1 MISCKP
7 VDRGFTLLELL
18 VAITIFALMT
28 VIVVGGFRF
37 GARVWEQAEETSSQV
52 TEIESAYALVRRLIA
67 GALPIIAASEDGQ
80 VHVDFAGTTDAIS
93 FVAPAPAQAFVG
105 ALHTIS
111 LVRLPAASA
120 AQGVGLVLN
129 VRPYVP
135 NEAVPRPRK
144 SRLTRD
150 RLDKSVVLVDRAAA
164 VDFLFF
170 GGDDV
175 DPTPRWQKTWID
187 RPTLPLLVAVRVRFA
202 GDDDRLWPDLL
213 AAPMVLEAG

>member
-1 MISCKP
+1 VICRKP
-7 VDRGFTLLELL
+7 VEGGFTLLELL
-18 VAITIFALMT
+18 VAITIFAIMT
-28 VIVVGGFRF
+28 GIVVGGFRF

-52 TEIESAYALVRRLIA
+52 TDIESAYALVRRLIA
-67 GALPIIAASEDGQ
+67 GALPFTAASEDGQ
-80 VHVDFAGTTDAIS
+80 VHVDFVGTTNAIS

-105 ALHTIS
+105 ALYTIS
-111 LVRLPAASA
+111 LVQVPAASA

-144 SRLTRD
+144 SRQTTD

-164 VDFLFF
+164 VDFLYF

-175 DPTPRWQKTWID
+175 DPTPRWQTTWLD
-187 RPTLPLLVAVRVRFA
+187 RPTLPLLVAIRVRFA
-202 GDDDRLWPDLL
+202 RGDDRLWPDLL
-213 AAPMVLEAG
+213 VAPIVLEAG